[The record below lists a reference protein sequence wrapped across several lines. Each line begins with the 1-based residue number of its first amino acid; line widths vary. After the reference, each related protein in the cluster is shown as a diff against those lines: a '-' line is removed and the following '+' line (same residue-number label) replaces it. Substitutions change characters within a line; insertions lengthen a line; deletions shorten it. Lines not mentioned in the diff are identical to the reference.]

1 MKSLLTS
8 SLALASL
15 TVILVGCAAGAREYV
30 ERTYSGPVDSYGDMY
45 APAYTQTYVY
55 RDRESGVEKAGK
67 GVVGLGD
74 RSTKTSLGVAGKAAK
89 TVFGGL

>member
-1 MKSLLTS
+1 MRKILAN

-15 TVILVGCAAGAREYV
+15 AVLLVGGAASAREYV
-30 ERTYSGPVDSYGDMY
+30 ERTYTGPVDSYGDMY

-74 RSTKTSLGVAGKAAK
+74 RSTKTSIGVAGKAAK
-89 TVFGGL
+89 TVFGAF

>member
-1 MKSLLTS
+1 MKSLLTN
-8 SLALASL
+8 SLAIASL
-15 TVILVGCAAGAREYV
+15 AVVLLGGAASAREYI
-30 ERTYSGPVDSYGDMY
+30 ERTYTGPVDAYGDMY
-45 APAYTQTYVY
+45 APAYTQTTVI

-89 TVFGGL
+89 TVLGAF